1 MLGSRLKLARAKAGL
16 SLRELAGR
24 VEPHVSA
31 QALSKYENDVM
42 MPSSRVLMGLARALN
57 VSVDFLMGAQV
68 ESLAGVEFRK
78 GSGTSASERARVEA
92 VVIEKL
98 ENYLAIED
106 ILELRGEDNALETH
120 TIEHI
125 ESYEEAEELAVK
137 LREVWNLGEDAIP
150 SLTDLLEDRGVR
162 VVEADLSKGI
172 SGMTCR
178 VKRYDGRPA
187 VSAIVISSKMTLER
201 KRFTLAHELGHR
213 LIHGV
218 RGEKI
223 QLERAMNRFAGA
235 FLVPATHLRREV
247 GDKRTSISYHE
258 IRRLKHLYGVSAA
271 MLLYRFGDLKILP
284 SAAIQYAF
292 KTYAKPWR
300 HSEPDPLGDNGDFGA
315 LERPSRFEG
324 LVYRALA
331 ENLISPV
338 RAANMLGVS
347 MREIE
352 DGLRWPRHA

>member
-16 SLRELAGR
+16 SLRDLAEL
-24 VEPHVSA
+24 VEPRVSA

-78 GSGTSASERARVEA
+78 GAGTSASERARVEA
-92 VVIEKL
+92 IVIEKL

-106 ILELRGEDNALETH
+106 ILDMRGEDGALDKF

-125 ESYEEAEELAVK
+125 ESYEEAEELAIK
-137 LREVWNLGEDAIP
+137 LRNVWNLGEDAIP

-162 VVEADLSKGI
+162 VVEADLSEGV
-172 SGMTCR
+172 SGMTCK
-178 VKRYDGRPA
+178 VKRFDGRPP

-218 RGEKI
+218 RGNAI

-235 FLVPATHLRREV
+235 FLVPATHLRREA
-247 GDKRTSISYHE
+247 GDQRTSISYHE

-271 MLLYRFGDLKILP
+271 MLLYRISDLAILP
-284 SAAIQYAF
+284 KAAVDYAF

-300 HSEPDPLGDNGDFGA
+300 YDEPDPLRDDGEFGT

-331 ENLISPV
+331 ENLISSV

-347 MREIE
+347 LREIE
-352 DGLRWPRHA
+352 DGLRWPRRA